1 MAGDTHDA
9 AVGASADDRI
19 SSILSELE
27 EADFELV
34 DPPENVWTGIEA
46 AITSR
51 PAPSQAE
58 SGSLDIPAST
68 VVEYSIDAD
77 DVVIAVGRN
86 WADFAR
92 DNDAPELAAPPSN
105 RTLWS
110 YFENDEVQ
118 ELWRL
123 LVARVRASQQHAEV
137 PLRCDA
143 PHARRWLRM
152 SIAPEPDGRV
162 QFRCA
167 LVFEEARPP
176 VSLLDSK
183 SERDGGLQPVAL
195 CSWCGR
201 VEEGSRWLAIE
212 EFVQVTRSLEGS
224 SLPPLAHGI
233 CGSCRGHM
241 AAELLVPGHH
251 GTSSE

>member
-9 AVGASADDRI
+9 TGGASAGDRI
-19 SSILSELE
+19 SSVLSELE

-34 DPPENVWTGIEA
+34 DPPEDVWAGIEA

-51 PAPSQAE
+51 PAPSQGE
-58 SGSLDIPAST
+58 SGSLDVRTST

-77 DVVIAVGRN
+77 DIVIAVGRN

-110 YFENDEVQ
+110 YIENDEVR

-123 LVARVRASQQHAEV
+123 LVARVRASQQQTEV

-176 VSLLDSK
+176 VSLLDGT
-183 SERDGGLQPVAL
+183 SERDVDLQPVAL

-233 CGSCRGHM
+233 CGSCRDRM

-251 GTSSE
+251 GTSSA